1 VQRRKG
7 QRWAG
12 GAMKSSYS
20 SLFIGLLCLSGFLIA
35 APMGMPALQER
46 PSPIVKPVPSPNAP
60 KSQNAPTGLDGP
72 AVTPEN
78 SRQNID
84 QQNQA
89 EIRLQVQR
97 LYAMAT
103 ELKDEVDSTNS
114 NTVLNL
120 AVLKRAQEI
129 EKLAKQI
136 RERAKK

>member
-1 VQRRKG
+1 
-7 QRWAG
+7 
-12 GAMKSSYS
+12 MKNLYS
-20 SLFIGLLCLSGFLIA
+20 SLFMGIVCLCGMLIA
-35 APMGMPALQER
+35 APMGIEALQER
-46 PSPIVKPVPSPNAP
+46 PSPVIKPVPSPNAP
-60 KSQNAPTGLDGP
+60 KNQNAPTGLDGP
-72 AVTPEN
+72 AVTAET
-78 SRQNID
+78 SRQSVD

-103 ELKDEVDSTNS
+103 ELKDEVDNTNS

-136 RERAKK
+136 RDRAKK